1 MVDENTRLVARLHPD
16 LNNRGLNIY
25 NPYFRAADVNADYHL
40 FPTTSIAHSFQA
52 MKTLGIAGAITAGP
66 FETDPTLAALTDS
79 LSPLSRRLGK
89 IAMVANV
96 NGELVGHHQA
106 AYGLLDALTGLC
118 GPPNDLDITIVGA
131 GTVVRALLILLEL
144 ENAVPR
150 STKIYNR
157 SQARAIALAGEF
169 PFTQS
174 IGPVTSLNDAPEG
187 SVLINATPIGSPWN
201 RGENF
206 VFTDDI
212 LRRFRAIVDV
222 TFVPLETQL
231 TTAGARLGL
240 PTSHGSEMF
249 LGQAKYVLQ
258 TILQHDMD
266 REIFRPIMLDD
277 FRHNWS

>member
-131 GTVVRALLILLEL
+131 GTASAMARVPASNFSNSKTPFPEAPKSITGLKLEQS
-144 ENAVPR
+144 R
-150 STKIYNR
+150 SPGNSHSLKA
-157 SQARAIALAGEF
+157 S
-169 PFTQS
+169 
-174 IGPVTSLNDAPEG
+174 GP
-187 SVLINATPIGSPWN
+187 
-201 RGENF
+201 
-206 VFTDDI
+206 
-212 LRRFRAIVDV
+212 
-222 TFVPLETQL
+222 
-231 TTAGARLGL
+231 L
-240 PTSHGSEMF
+240 PH
-249 LGQAKYVLQ
+249 
-258 TILQHDMD
+258 
-266 REIFRPIMLDD
+266 
-277 FRHNWS
+277 